1 MTEISEKLNEAM
13 KAKKNDIKSFV
24 WKLAKKS
31 DRTQEEILLVDAT
44 SEQLNSFYNHCL
56 SMLYSKDKNNPG
68 RYTLLDLIKEQKK
81 KCTVELFLRQLD
93 RGTITEGGEPY
104 PRNLWLQDVR
114 AYMAQHRDVF
124 PIGELNT
131 IPVSQLVGGLKPEYR
146 RITIEEAI
154 DGCLDQLGVINTKHI
169 TFNFILNMGIFFTPA
184 ELHELEEKDSNGK
197 IRSRLEVLKERL
209 RINPAVRLSVKPS
222 GLNYS
227 EFRAMVQLK
236 STKYSLLST
245 DQLTIL
251 EKKILPRLEKEIDYH
266 ISQWNERI
274 DQIRKVAEYKGI
286 TLEEPDIA

>member
-13 KAKKNDIKSFV
+13 KAKKNDVKSFV

-44 SEQLNSFYNHCL
+44 PEQLNTFYKHCL
-56 SMLYSKDKNNPG
+56 SMLYSKDKSNPG
-68 RYTLLDLIKEQKK
+68 RYPLLDLIKEQKR

-93 RGTITEGGEPY
+93 RGTITEGAEPY
-104 PRNLWLQDVR
+104 PRTLWLQDIR
-114 AYMAQHRDVF
+114 AYMAQHRDIF
-124 PIGELNT
+124 PIDELDS
-131 IPVSQLVGGLKPEYR
+131 ISISQLVGGLKPEYK

-154 DGCLDQLGVINTKHI
+154 DGCLDMLGTINTKHI
-169 TFNFILNMGIFFTPA
+169 TFNFILNMGIFFTPS
-184 ELHELEEKDSNGK
+184 ELQELEEKDANGK

-209 RINPAVRLSVKPS
+209 RINPAVRLTVKPS
-222 GLNYS
+222 GLNYT

-274 DQIRKVAEYKGI
+274 NQIRKVAEYKGI

>member
-13 KAKKNDIKSFV
+13 KAKKNDVKSFV

-44 SEQLNSFYNHCL
+44 PEQLNTFYKHCL

-68 RYTLLDLIKEQKK
+68 RYPLLDLIKEQKR
-81 KCTVELFLRQLD
+81 KCTIELFLRQLD
-93 RGTITEGGEPY
+93 RGTITEGAEPY
-104 PRNLWLQDVR
+104 PRTLWLQDIR
-114 AYMAQHRDVF
+114 AYMAQHRDIF
-124 PIGELNT
+124 PIDELGS
-131 IPVSQLVGGLKPEYR
+131 ISISQLVGGLKPEYK

-154 DGCLDQLGVINTKHI
+154 DGCLDMLGTINTKHI
-169 TFNFILNMGIFFTPA
+169 TFNFILNMGIFFTPS
-184 ELHELEEKDSNGK
+184 ELQELEEKDANGK

-209 RINPAVRLSVKPS
+209 RINPAVRLTVKPS
-222 GLNYS
+222 GLNYT

-274 DQIRKVAEYKGI
+274 NQIRKVAEYKGI